1 MKNNESKEAVTI
13 IKRCKKIL
21 KNLNKRIIDIESTVW
36 EHMGKQRQLLERF
49 KKEDGFLGMVGLSQ

>member
-21 KNLNKRIIDIESTVW
+21 KNLNKRIIDIESTAW
-36 EHMGKQRQLLERF
+36 EQQRQLLERF